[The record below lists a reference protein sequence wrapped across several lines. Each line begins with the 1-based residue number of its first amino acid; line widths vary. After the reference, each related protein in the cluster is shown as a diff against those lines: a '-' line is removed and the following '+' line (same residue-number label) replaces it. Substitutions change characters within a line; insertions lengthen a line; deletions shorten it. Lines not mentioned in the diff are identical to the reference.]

1 MSPRPL
7 QFFILECG
15 GCEAVCVTSLARKTW
30 CMNVCC
36 LSNMSEGAYRYGG
49 VYGFKVLVF

>member
-49 VYGFKVLVF
+49 VYGFKVIVF